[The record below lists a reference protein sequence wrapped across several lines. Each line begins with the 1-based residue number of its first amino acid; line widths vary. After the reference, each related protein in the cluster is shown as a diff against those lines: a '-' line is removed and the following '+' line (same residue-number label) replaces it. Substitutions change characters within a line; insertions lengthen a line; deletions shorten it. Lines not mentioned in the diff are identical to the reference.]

1 MLQQLSRI
9 IPRPG
14 GVRDILC
21 ILTKMANVAPCIF
34 GLPDP
39 LTYERT
45 DHL

>member
-1 MLQQLSRI
+1 MLEQSSRI

-21 ILTKMANVAPCIF
+21 TRTKMANVAPCIC
-34 GLPDP
+34 GLLDP
-39 LTYERT
+39 LTYERM